1 MAERRPLHQ
10 QFPFRSGLETGGKP
24 YDPPLLPYE
33 LSLIQAIGC
42 SEEEYKEFVRH
53 AMLRQ
58 GVRPAEYDLVPNVV
72 NEPTTL
78 FIAQIVIGVLL
89 TAASVLLAP
98 KPQSAETKIKG
109 RKLADQIGPT
119 RFNQTTSFDNVA
131 SLAELNQPIPIPF
144 GKKGAGADGVPT
156 GGLVLA
162 PALVWSRL
170 YAYGKF
176 QAYEGVYI
184 AGEFGLDSPDLGGIL
199 LGTSALTASAQTDF
213 AFYWSSQQAGN
224 RPATLLHGTE
234 GPGATG
240 TIGREIFTAPQNAAQ
255 FGEGFSMVYTPSGD
269 TSFGTSSPVHN
280 GTAYRYNWEIISAP
294 FSSTKGEENREAR
307 EETQAKRRKI
317 AGLEADVLHVAGPEA
332 GQPGVGRAYSR
343 HMGFIRHS
351 GSNSGQDYTNKTIVN
366 VSEGET
372 IVFEINHDNQTWKD
386 LSKKEFD
393 GTDVNLKDLINS
405 AKQWRKRAQELMVV
419 GSRWIIGGSTWI
431 VDHVL
436 KSGGDGGL
444 VQITFKCVSVIGNS
458 QIGIP
463 GTRNVRQP
471 LGGYDGGDF
480 AKDKH
485 CGAAFYTPCRLHTAT
500 IRPVRRDAHVIELG
514 IKSQVWN
521 RAAGLCNFNRVPSP
535 AKLFR
540 LDSKDIQLSTPQMTK
555 YFQRSSCFVVHVRPV
570 KEYGQP
576 ANAFVAI
583 PKTYCVQGNAPVDQ
597 YNWLRIRPQQPGYF
611 EYKIFPRTGDDVAVH
626 MDDDEE
632 IIVLDATEDVPY
644 AINSPATIGQR
655 LSNAYG
661 TFQMTTQGRKVTV
674 KEIKANPEL
683 FTDPSD
689 AGSTITPTTVPSQIS
704 NVSIYSNTGGK
715 FLIRFAFLTELLGD
729 ARFKRNQ
736 EATAERTISA
746 SGGRSITVRVKATSL
761 EGRPDIDIGAKYR
774 AANDLNKPRNVSNK
788 WHWAANDFTVVAATG
803 NWTVGEQFSLKVSV
817 DNHFTDWVRS
827 NEPNDKFGSV
837 IYVFQVTSVDTEIT
851 GVLQTGERV
860 FEQSSQLAEVSHY
873 TELTKSNESG
883 PEHVIT
889 HVNEFIT
896 NESVPQYDGMSTIGL
911 TVKSSGQVT
920 AVDQLRVW
928 SAEGIPVKRL
938 IEGDNNPSNLFADL
952 VFYLLANKSQGVG
965 NVVPTELIDEDSLR
979 TTARFLRANRI
990 FYDGVLE
997 DSESFRG
1004 FLYDNASLQLCNF
1017 TIKNGRFG
1025 MQPALPFD
1033 SNHEISLEPIQVDQI
1048 FTAGNIISDSLQLQY
1063 IDAAQRAN
1071 IRALVTWRVTVQNDL
1086 PYQASALLHW
1096 SDLSVSDR
1104 ATTEQA
1110 FDLSEFCTNREQ
1122 ALRTARFLMSTRRR
1136 ITKTVSFQTVPDA
1149 LSVQPGSYIRVITE
1163 ASTYSSTANGAI
1175 TDAGTLVS
1183 ITSVKDGTYD
1193 ALIYKP
1199 ATSEVLETKLTVS
1212 SNAITET
1219 EFHGAFFTL
1228 LGGST
1233 DYSVYQIDSLNLEED
1248 GLVSIS
1254 AVEVPTDASG
1264 VSIVAKDV
1272 LTPGNFT
1279 VLE

>member
-10 QFPFRSGLETGGKP
+10 QFPFRSGLEAGGKP

-42 SEEEYKEFVRH
+42 SEEEYKEFVRY

-58 GVRPAEYDLVPNVV
+58 RVRPAEYDHIPDVVATGVDPVTLFVV
-72 NEPTTL
+72 NL
-78 FIAQIVIGVLL
+78 VVGVLL

-144 GKKGAGADGVPT
+144 GKQGTGADGVPT
-156 GGLVLA
+156 GGLILA

-176 QAYEGVYI
+176 QAYEGVYV
-184 AGEFGLDSPDLGGIL
+184 AGEFGVDSPDLGGIL

-224 RPATLLHGTE
+224 RPATLLHGTQ

-240 TIGREIFTAPQNAAQ
+240 TIGREIFTAPQEQAQ

-294 FSSTKGEENREAR
+294 FSSTKGSENRDAGDEAR
-307 EETQAKRRKI
+307 AKRLKI
-317 AGLEADVLHVAGPEA
+317 AGSEADVLHISGPEA

-351 GSNSGQDYTNKTIVN
+351 GSNNGQDIANKTFVN
-366 VSEGET
+366 VSENDT
-372 IVFEINHDNQTWKD
+372 VVFEINHDNQAWKD

-405 AKQWRKRAQELMVV
+405 AKQWRRRAKELMIV
-419 GSRWIIGGSTWI
+419 GSRWIIGGSTWV

-436 KSGGDGGL
+436 ESGGDGGL
-444 VQITFKCVSVIGNS
+444 VQITFKCVSVIGSS
-458 QIGIP
+458 QFGIA
-463 GTRNVRQP
+463 GTRNVREP
-471 LGGYDGGDF
+471 LGGYEGGDF
-480 AKDKH
+480 ARLKH

-521 RAAGLCNFNRVPSP
+521 RASGLCNFNRLPSP

-555 YFQRSSCFVVHVRPV
+555 YFQRSSCFIVHVRPV

-576 ANAFVAI
+576 ANPFVAI
-583 PKTYCVQGNAPVDQ
+583 PRTYCVQGNAPVDQ
-597 YNWLRIRPQQPGYF
+597 HNFLRIRPKQPGYF
-611 EYKIFPRTGDDVAVH
+611 EYKIFPRSGDDVAVH

-632 IIVLDATEDVPY
+632 IIVLDASQGVPY
-644 AINSPATIGQR
+644 TVGAAIGEP

-661 TFQMTTQGRKVTV
+661 TFQMTTQGRRVTV
-674 KEIKANPEL
+674 KEIRANPEL

-689 AGSTITPTTVPSQIS
+689 AGSTITPSTLPNQIDVV
-704 NVSIYSNTGGK
+704 NIYSNTRGPQ
-715 FLIRFAFLTELLGD
+715 LVRFAFLTELLGD

-736 EATAERTISA
+736 TATADRTISV
-746 SGGRSITVRVKATSL
+746 SGGRSITIRISAVSL
-761 EGRPDIDIGAKYR
+761 EGREGIDISPKYR
-774 AANDLNKPRNVSNK
+774 QANNEGKPRSVSNK
-788 WHWAANDFTVVAATG
+788 WHWAANNFSVIAATG
-803 NWTVGEQFSLKVSV
+803 NWTAGEQFSLKVNV
-817 DNHFTDWVRS
+817 DNHFTDWVRR
-827 NEPNDKFGSV
+827 NDVAYDKV
-837 IYVFQVTSVDTEIT
+837 IYVFQVSSVSSIV
-851 GVLQTGERV
+851 GGALQTGERV
-860 FEQSSQLAEVSHY
+860 FEQNSQLAEVSHY
-873 TELTKSNESG
+873 AELTKSNESG

-896 NESVPQYDGMSTIGL
+896 NDTVPQYDGMSTIGL

-920 AVDQLRVW
+920 AIDQLRVW
-928 SAEGIPVKRL
+928 SPTGIPVKRL
-938 IEGDNNPSNLFADL
+938 IEGDNSPSNLFADL
-952 VFYLLANKSQGVG
+952 VFYLLTNKSQGVG
-965 NVVPTELIDEDSLR
+965 NVVPSELIDEDSLR

-1048 FTAGNIISDSLQLQY
+1048 FTAGNIIADSLQLQY
-1063 IDAAQRAN
+1063 IDASQRAN

-1136 ITKTVSFQTVPDA
+1136 ITKTVSFKTVPDA

-1183 ITSVKDGTYD
+1183 ITSVEDGTYD

-1199 ATSEVLETKLTVS
+1199 ATPEVLEAKLTVS

-1219 EFHGAFFTL
+1219 QFHGAFFTL
-1228 LGGST
+1228 LSSST

-1254 AVEVPTDASG
+1254 AVEVPTDDQG

-1272 LTPGNFT
+1272 LTESNFT